1 MNTNFNNIE
10 VKFRIFRK
18 DKIEPELHIDIIIFK
33 GIDNYPIEIFDKSSL
48 TETEK
53 LMFKFLEE
61 ERVNIYKRFT
71 KNLNNN
77 KQLFVNFI
85 TNVEET
91 PHLFYRTREV
101 ALFSKEEFEDHL
113 TYPAKKNY
121 IIRNLKDAFQN
132 LIRNAKISG
141 QEVKR

>member
-10 VKFRIFRK
+10 VKFKIFRK
-18 DKIEPELHIDIIIFK
+18 DKIEPELQIDIIIFK
-33 GIDNYPIEIFDKSSL
+33 GADNYPIEIFDKNCL

-61 ERVNIYKRFT
+61 ERGNIYKRFT

-101 ALFSKEEFEDHL
+101 ALFNKEEFEDHL

-121 IIRNLKDAFQN
+121 IIRRLKDAFQN
-132 LIRNAKISG
+132 LIKNAKIND